1 MSSVFVKEDFMSYK
15 RISYKSNVRSSF
27 PMSLAD
33 PSYYVPNDS
42 GLNNNRNV
50 SKGSFDIE
58 ADSKNGS
65 VDWRLAK
72 IRKPGL
78 DISEVS
84 KLAIDIQNSVEDSV
98 SSDVKKAVEYDS
110 KSKADKAKIDSAL
123 QSVINSQNKSDKSDD

>member
-1 MSSVFVKEDFMSYK
+1 MSSVFVKKDFMSYERK
-15 RISYKSNVRSSF
+15 EYKSNVRKTF

-72 IRKPGL
+72 MRKPGL

-84 KLAIDIQNSVEDSV
+84 ELALDIRNSTTDSIK
-98 SSDVKKAVEYDS
+98 SDVKNVIDLD
-110 KSKADKAKIDSAL
+110 KSNKVNKAKIDSAL
-123 QSVINSQNKSDKSDD
+123 QSVINSQNSSEKSD